1 MLLGFVV
8 VPLPS
13 LPYATHMAGFAPV
26 WISHG
31 TAPFLGR
38 CYPLGGASCWS
49 GTDGP
54 AQLSWVAS
62 SHRQAISQSVAV
74 GACVCVTSCLGILV
88 GCLYYTCL
96 CRPLYFVFALHV
108 LCVLPRL
115 LTVVGL
121 HDSYLYPS
129 APSTHTWGV
138 AYVAPSVYCMTVFAP
153 HSRKCI
159 IPPM

>member
-1 MLLGFVV
+1 MVGGRYSCFPLMQHECACGTYRTYHCILAPACLSPVLLGFVV

-54 AQLSWVAS
+54 AQLFMGCIITS
-62 SHRQAISQSVAV
+62 SGHLAV
-74 GACVCVTSCLGILV
+74 RRCRRMRLCHFVFRDLGMLLVLYLLVPPLVFRVCLACVVCS
-88 GCLYYTCL
+88 
-96 CRPLYFVFALHV
+96 
-108 LCVLPRL
+108 
-115 LTVVGL
+115 
-121 HDSYLYPS
+121 S
-129 APSTHTWGV
+129 ST
-138 AYVAPSVYCMTVFAP
+138 AYGGWPA
-153 HSRKCI
+153 
-159 IPPM
+159 

>member
-13 LPYATHMAGFAPV
+13 LPYATNMAGVAPV

-54 AQLSWVAS
+54 AQLFMGCIITS
-62 SHRQAISQSVAV
+62 SGHLAV
-74 GACVCVTSCLGILV
+74 RSCRCMRLCHFVFRVIGRLLV
-88 GCLYYTCL
+88 LYL

>member
-1 MLLGFVV
+1 MVGGRSSCFPLMQYECACGTYRTYHCILAPDCSSPVLLGFVV

-13 LPYATHMAGFAPV
+13 LPYATHMAGVAPV

-74 GACVCVTSCLGILV
+74 GACVCVTSCLGFLV
-88 GCLYYTCL
+88 GCLYYTCAAPCISFLPCMCLL
-96 CRPLYFVFALHV
+96 CPCLH
-108 LCVLPRL
+108 
-115 LTVVGL
+115 
-121 HDSYLYPS
+121 SS
-129 APSTHTWGV
+129 ST
-138 AYVAPSVYCMTVFAP
+138 AYGGWPA
-153 HSRKCI
+153 
-159 IPPM
+159 